1 MFNASKELMPQKR
14 PNLGAAIG
22 FPAATYNTRGFNP
35 TSWPYPQPEEYDNED
50 DEEAEE
56 EDIQE

>member
-1 MFNASKELMPQKR
+1 MFNASQELMPQNR
-14 PNLGAAIG
+14 PNLGAIG
-22 FPAATYNTRGFNP
+22 FPAATYNMSGLNP
-35 TSWPYPQPEEYDNED
+35 TTWPFPQPEEYDNED